1 MIDIEVVSAVCGEGK
16 TTSMV
21 NKIKEYFKKG
31 SDDLYVYITPYLQ
44 GCHDI
49 AGTSPIKNDE
59 YQRPERD
66 KFGQIVYT
74 DGEYN
79 LACMKFKHP
88 NNQNGFG
95 SKAEGLRYLMSKGE
109 NIVSTHSLFLNL
121 NLNTLDNAS
130 KYTLV
135 IDESLDIYDRCKIL
149 PDKEIKKLLRI
160 GVLYL
165 KDGNMTV
172 GFNRELFGSVKG
184 LLDGEDAV
192 EDTTYEPL
200 ATLCDN
206 NQLLVVNGN
215 VLVWEFSS
223 EILKMF
229 KKVYILTYL
238 FEGMEMSTYLKKHKL
253 PYNLHKGVKS
263 GKDFKHLID
272 IVYDDKL
279 NAIGDGYYDLSASN
293 TKISRKPRVMP
304 KERDYDTVEKY
315 NAAVKRYHKYMEG
328 VDEKSVSATIRNE
341 TLRKNLHTIM
351 TRWGAKSGDRYFT
364 CIAANKSVVAGK
376 NYKTAW
382 LPYSIRATNDY
393 IETEHVAFL
402 MNVFMQPIIKQACD
416 SGEAKVD
423 EDLVSLSYL
432 IQFLFRS
439 RLRKGE
445 PIKLYIPSSRM
456 RGLLEDYLEGLYD

>member
-1 MIDIEVVSAVCGEGK
+1 MTDIEVISAVCGEGK

-21 NKIKEYFKKG
+21 NKIKSGFMQG

-49 AGTSPIKNDE
+49 AGTKPIKGDE
-59 YQRPERD
+59 YQRPVRD
-66 KFGQIVYT
+66 KNGYVVYT
-74 DGEYN
+74 ESEYN

-88 NNQNGFG
+88 NNQNGCG

-121 NLNTLDNAS
+121 NLNTLENAN

-149 PDKEIKKLLRI
+149 PDKEIKKLLRL

-172 GFNRELFGSVKG
+172 GFNRKLFGSVQG
-184 LLDGEDAV
+184 LSDGEDAV
-192 EDTTYEPL
+192 KDTTYEPL

-253 PYNLHKGVKS
+253 PYTLHKGKKS
-263 GKDFKHLID
+263 GKDFKHLIE
-272 IVYDDKL
+272 IVYDEKL

-293 TKISRKPRVMP
+293 TRMSRRPRNPP
-304 KERDYDTVEKY
+304 KEENYETLEKY
-315 NAAVKRYHKYMEG
+315 NIAVNRYEKYMQG
-328 VDEKSVSATIRNE
+328 VDNKSVSAHVRNE

-351 TRWGAKSGDRYFT
+351 NRWGSKSGDRYFT
-364 CIAANKSVVAGK
+364 CIAENKDIVAGK
-376 NYKTAW
+376 NYKKAW

-393 IETEHVAFL
+393 MDAEHVAFL

>member
-1 MIDIEVVSAVCGEGK
+1 MVDIEVISAVCGDGK
-16 TTSMV
+16 TTGMV
-21 NKIKEYFKKG
+21 NKIKTNFVNG
-31 SDDLYVYITPYLQ
+31 SDDLYVYITPYLK

-49 AGTSPIKNDE
+49 AGTSSIKGDE
-59 YQRPERD
+59 YQRPVRGKD
-66 KFGQIVYT
+66 GDIIYT
-74 DGEYN
+74 DDEYN

-95 SKAEGLRYLMSKGE
+95 SKAEGLRYLMTKGE
-109 NIVSTHSLFLNL
+109 NIVSTHNLFLNL
-121 NLNTLDNAS
+121 NLNTLENAH

-135 IDESLDIYDRCKIL
+135 IDESLDIYDRCKVL
-149 PDKEIKKLLRI
+149 PDKEIKKLLRAE
-160 GVLYL
+160 VLYL
-165 KDGNMTV
+165 KDGSMTV
-172 GFNRELFGSVKG
+172 GFNRELFGSMKNM
-184 LLDGEDAV
+184 LDGEDVV

-253 PYNLHKGVKS
+253 PYSLHKGKKS
-263 GKDFKHLID
+263 GKDYKHLID
-272 IVYDDKL
+272 IVYDEKL

-293 TKISRKPRVMP
+293 TKISRKLRESP
-304 KERDYDTVEKY
+304 KETNYEDLEKY
-315 NAAVKRYHKYMEG
+315 NVAVSRYDKYMEG
-328 VDEKSVSATIRNE
+328 VDEKSISAAVRND
-341 TLRKNLHTIM
+341 TLRKNLHTVM
-351 TRWGAKSGDRYFT
+351 AGWGAKSGDRYFT
-364 CIAANKSVVAGK
+364 CIAANKYIVAGK
-376 NYKTAW
+376 NYRTSW
-382 LPYSIRATNDY
+382 LPYSIRATNDH
-393 IETEHVAFL
+393 ISVQHVAFL

-416 SGEAKVD
+416 SGDAKVD

-456 RGLLEDYLEGLYD
+456 RGLLEGYLEGLYD

>member
-1 MIDIEVVSAVCGEGK
+1 MADIEVISAVCGEGK
-16 TTSMV
+16 TTGMV
-21 NKIKEYFKKG
+21 NKIKESFNNG
-31 SDDLYVYITPYLQ
+31 SDDVYVYITPFLQ

-49 AGTSPIKNDE
+49 AGTKPIKGDE
-59 YQRPERD
+59 YQRPSRD
-66 KFGQIVYT
+66 KYGQIIYKES
-74 DGEYN
+74 DYN

-88 NNQNGFG
+88 NNQNGLG

-121 NLNTLDNAS
+121 NLNTLENAH

-229 KKVYILTYL
+229 KKVHILTYL

-253 PYNLHKGVKS
+253 PYTLQKGRKS

-279 NAIGDGYYDLSASN
+279 NAIGDNYYDLSASN
-293 TKISRKPRVMP
+293 TRIVRKPRKMP
-304 KERDYDTVEKY
+304 KEKDYDTLEKY
-315 NAAVKRYHKYMEG
+315 NIAMKRYDTYMEG
-328 VDEKSVSATIRNE
+328 VDDKSVSASIRNDS
-341 TLRKNLHTIM
+341 LRKNLHTVM

-364 CIAANKSVVAGK
+364 CISANKNLVAGK

-402 MNVFMQPIIKQACD
+402 MNVFMQPVIKQACD

>member
-1 MIDIEVVSAVCGEGK
+1 MTEIEVISAVCGEGK
-16 TTSMV
+16 TTGMV
-21 NKIKEYFKKG
+21 NKIKESFNSG
-31 SDDLYVYITPYLQ
+31 SDDVYVYITPYLQ

-49 AGTSPIKNDE
+49 AGTKPIKGDD
-59 YQRPERD
+59 YQRPSRGKD
-66 KFGQIVYT
+66 GHIMYT
-74 DGEYN
+74 DSDYN

-88 NNQNGFG
+88 NNQNGQG
-95 SKAEGLRYLMSKGE
+95 SKAEGLRYLMNKGE
-109 NIVSTHSLFLNL
+109 NIVSTHNLFLNL
-121 NLNTLDNAS
+121 NLNTLENAK

-149 PDKEIKKLLRI
+149 PDKEIKKLLRAE
-160 GVLYL
+160 VLYL
-165 KDGNMTV
+165 KDGSMTV
-172 GFNRELFGSVKG
+172 GFNRELFGTMKNM
-184 LLDGEDAV
+184 LEGEDVV

-253 PYNLHKGVKS
+253 PYKLHKGVKS

-293 TKISRKPRVMP
+293 TKISRKPRKTP
-304 KERDYDTVEKY
+304 KEKDYDTLEKY
-315 NAAVKRYHKYMEG
+315 NIAMKRYMSYMEG
-328 VDEKSVSATIRNE
+328 VDDKSVSASIRND
-341 TLRKNLHTIM
+341 TLRKNLHTVM

-364 CIAANKSVVAGK
+364 CISANKNLVAGK

-393 IETEHVAFL
+393 IDTEHVAFL

-416 SGEAKVD
+416 SGDAKVN

-432 IQFLFRS
+432 VQFLFRS

>member
-1 MIDIEVVSAVCGEGK
+1 MTDIEVISAVCGEGK
-16 TTSMV
+16 TTGMV
-21 NKIKEYFKKG
+21 NKIKESFNNG
-31 SDDLYVYITPYLQ
+31 SDDVYVYITPYLQ

-49 AGTSPIKNDE
+49 AGTKPIKGDD
-59 YQRPERD
+59 YQRPMRGKD
-66 KFGQIVYT
+66 GHIVYE
-74 DGEYN
+74 DSDYN
-79 LACMKFKHP
+79 LAYMRFKHP
-88 NNQNGFG
+88 NNQNGQG

-121 NLNTLDNAS
+121 NLNTLESAH

-149 PDKEIKKLLRI
+149 PDKEIKKLLRL

-172 GFNRELFGSVKG
+172 GFNRELFGTVKN

-253 PYNLHKGVKS
+253 PYTLKKGKKS

-279 NAIGDGYYDLSASN
+279 NAIGDNYYDLSASN
-293 TKISRKPRVMP
+293 TRIVRKPRKMP
-304 KERDYDTVEKY
+304 KEKDYDTLEKY
-315 NAAVKRYHKYMEG
+315 NIAMKRYDTYMEG
-328 VDEKSVSATIRNE
+328 VDDKSVSASIRND
-341 TLRKNLHTIM
+341 TLRKNLHTVM

-364 CIAANKSVVAGK
+364 CISANKNLVAGK

-393 IETEHVAFL
+393 IETGHVAFL
-402 MNVFMQPIIKQACD
+402 MNVFMQPVIKQACD

-456 RGLLEDYLEGLYD
+456 RCLLEDYLEGLYD